1 MEELADWADFNVAV
15 LGVAGALAGLLIVAL
30 SVNIRTII
38 SSRQFLERAAAS
50 IAALVLTVVVCALG
64 LIPGQSAL
72 AHGLETVVTAVLA
85 GIFGIRAAHA
95 VLTDDGTPTLAAR
108 IVKSVMGLLPA
119 LLVAAAGVLLC
130 LGLVQAGLGFIAAG
144 AMLAII
150 VAVVVAWV
158 ALVEVLR

>member
-1 MEELADWADFNVAV
+1 
-15 LGVAGALAGLLIVAL
+15 
-30 SVNIRTII
+30 
-38 SSRQFLERAAAS
+38 
-50 IAALVLTVVVCALG
+50 
-64 LIPGQSAL
+64 
-72 AHGLETVVTAVLA
+72 VTAVLA

-150 VAVVVAWV
+150 VAVVIAWV